1 MRSTLS
7 RYFIP
12 SIADILFLSLFLYLS
27 LTAGRNLLNDCDTGY
42 HIRAG
47 EFILDNQMIPR
58 HDIFSFTSPPLP
70 WTAHEWLSEVIMA
83 SVHRMSG
90 LTGVVILFAALIA
103 LIYYFLFRILRT
115 ENGNILLAVL
125 IILLAT
131 ASSQIH
137 WLARPHIFSLG
148 LILLW
153 QRLLENYHYRDIN
166 RLMALPVIMV
176 LWVNLHGGF
185 IIGFMLLAIYILSNG
200 IKSFTTGT
208 DERSLH
214 RSKFRFLSLTAALC
228 LLAAMINPF
237 GYQIL
242 LFPFHLVSRKYLMD
256 HILEFLSP
264 NFHDPL
270 PFKYLLLSVPAL
282 FALTRKRLDFV
293 ELVTVLLFVD
303 MALVS
308 RRHIPLFAMLSAPIL
323 LRCANSMMNEN
334 PGRIAD
340 FFKKRADAVSSVDA
354 AAAGF
359 LWPVMGMLAVAAWAG
374 AGRINYTFDAGI
386 KPVSAVEFLKH
397 EAIRGN
403 MFNDDEFGD
412 YVIYA
417 AWPEYHVFI
426 DGRSD
431 MYGVERM
438 KEYYKVL
445 NFEPGWE
452 KIIDYHGITIIFYD
466 ADSPLSRFLL
476 TDDRWRLVYADKV
489 ANIFVKNI
497 PDYARLIAKYKDVQ
511 PFSGTAES
519 EPAGRPGL

>member
-1 MRSTLS
+1 MRSTPS

-27 LTAGRNLLNDCDTGY
+27 LTAGRHLLNDCDTGY

-47 EFILDNQMIPR
+47 EFILDNRMIPR

-83 SVHRMSG
+83 GVHRMSG
-90 LTGVVILFAALIA
+90 LTGVVLLFAALIA

-115 ENGNILLAVL
+115 DNGNILLAVL

-148 LILLW
+148 LMLLW
-153 QRLLENYHYRDIN
+153 HRLLENYHYRDIN

-185 IIGFMLLAIYILSNG
+185 IIGFMLLAIYIMSNG
-200 IKSFTTGT
+200 IKSFTIGET

-214 RSKFRFLSLTAALC
+214 RRKFRVLSLIAALC

-270 PFKYLLLSVPAL
+270 PFKYLLQYII
-282 FALTRKRLDFV
+282 
-293 ELVTVLLFVD
+293 
-303 MALVS
+303 
-308 RRHIPLFAMLSAPIL
+308 IP
-323 LRCANSMMNEN
+323 
-334 PGRIAD
+334 
-340 FFKKRADAVSSVDA
+340 
-354 AAAGF
+354 
-359 LWPVMGMLAVAAWAG
+359 
-374 AGRINYTFDAGI
+374 
-386 KPVSAVEFLKH
+386 
-397 EAIRGN
+397 
-403 MFNDDEFGD
+403 
-412 YVIYA
+412 
-417 AWPEYHVFI
+417 
-426 DGRSD
+426 
-431 MYGVERM
+431 
-438 KEYYKVL
+438 
-445 NFEPGWE
+445 
-452 KIIDYHGITIIFYD
+452 
-466 ADSPLSRFLL
+466 
-476 TDDRWRLVYADKV
+476 
-489 ANIFVKNI
+489 
-497 PDYARLIAKYKDVQ
+497 
-511 PFSGTAES
+511 
-519 EPAGRPGL
+519 